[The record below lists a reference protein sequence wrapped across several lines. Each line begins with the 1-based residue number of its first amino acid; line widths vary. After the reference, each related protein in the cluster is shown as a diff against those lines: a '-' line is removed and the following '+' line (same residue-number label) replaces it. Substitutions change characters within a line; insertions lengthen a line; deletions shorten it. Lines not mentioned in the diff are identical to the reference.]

1 MPIYRVTVEGKDY
14 RVEVPDPSE
23 RPVRA
28 IIDGELFAVE
38 IEPAA
43 AAAAMPAPASVQVQP
58 TMAVPQ
64 VAPAVKSS
72 SAASGAVTA
81 PLPGTIVGISVSTG
95 DAVVNGQ
102 ELCVLEAMKMNNP
115 IRATYPGVVKEI
127 LVTVGQ
133 QVQHG
138 APLMVIAEA

>member
-81 PLPGTIVGISVSTG
+81 PLPGTIVGISVST
-95 DAVVNGQ
+95 
-102 ELCVLEAMKMNNP
+102 ET
-115 IRATYPGVVKEI
+115 RW
-127 LVTVGQ
+127 
-133 QVQHG
+133 
-138 APLMVIAEA
+138 